1 MLLASLIDVVP
12 GLMVWTVVTFAIAF
26 YVLKRVAFGRIQG
39 IIDARRDRI
48 REALDEADKAR
59 QEARE
64 LRELTKRERE
74 EAKATASRS
83 SRRADVRQNP
93 LRAGAPAGGRRPPR
107 ALGEKPE
114 ELGGRDPAHAGGDSP
129 RRRRADADGGR
140 EGDRQGA
147 RTPRTSAA

>member
-12 GLMVWTVVTFAIAF
+12 GLMVWTVVTFAITF

-74 EAKATASRS
+74 EAKADREQILDERS
-83 SRRADVRQNP
+83 EERRV
-93 LRAGAPAGGRRPPR
+93 GK
-107 ALGEKPE
+107 EC
-114 ELGGRDPAHAGGDSP
+114 
-129 RRRRADADGGR
+129 
-140 EGDRQGA
+140 
-147 RTPRTSAA
+147 RTGWAWE